1 MAKSKQPAEVKPTEE
16 ATPAPVETDGKKS
29 QLEPKDFEGKSLM
42 VCMPAYGGQMCA
54 ETASRLIDLNTL
66 CTYFGVKTQT
76 KFIMNES
83 LIQRARNYLT
93 HYFEASDFTH
103 MLFIDADIVFDPR
116 DVMHLLY
123 MTGTDDYDIM
133 GALYPKKHILWDR
146 VRHASRL
153 DNFLKNSGQLADF
166 GGDFVFNPLNRDE
179 IEVYK
184 PVEVLEIGTGFMMF
198 TKKTLD
204 TYRENYP
211 QYQYRP
217 DHNHSAD
224 FNGSKEIHAYFH
236 VEFDR
241 PETTGGNTNRL
252 LSEDYAFCQLSRKAG
267 LKIWACPWMNLAHVG
282 SYNFRG
288 SIQSLAAMEH
298 HRQAEAQNI
307 EPTVELKE
315 A

>member
-1 MAKSKQPAEVKPTEE
+1 
-16 ATPAPVETDGKKS
+16 
-29 QLEPKDFEGKSLM
+29 
-42 VCMPAYGGQMCA
+42 
-54 ETASRLIDLNTL
+54 
-66 CTYFGVKTQT
+66 
-76 KFIMNES
+76 
-83 LIQRARNYLT
+83 
-93 HYFEASDFTH
+93 
-103 MLFIDADIVFDPR
+103 
-116 DVMHLLY
+116 
-123 MTGTDDYDIM
+123 
-133 GALYPKKHILWDR
+133 
-146 VRHASRL
+146 
-153 DNFLKNSGQLADF
+153 
-166 GGDFVFNPLNRDE
+166 
-179 IEVYK
+179 
-184 PVEVLEIGTGFMMF
+184 MMF

-204 TYRENYP
+204 TYREAYP

-267 LKIWACPWMNLAHVG
+267 LKIWACPWMNLTHVG

-298 HRQAEAQNI
+298 HRLAEEQQVP
-307 EPTVELKE
+307 PTVELKE